1 MVEHMRPLGHV
12 SSPLPEGSN
21 ELSQRY
27 YSLHQDQLGGEREMT
42 YGEPKDEAKV
52 RGNLGIA

>member
-1 MVEHMRPLGHV
+1 MVEHMRPVGHV
-12 SSPLPEGSN
+12 PSPTPDGINGTFVAEIQPAS
-21 ELSQRY
+21 EPAFR
-27 YSLHQDQLGGEREMT
+27 EKEMT

>member
-1 MVEHMRPLGHV
+1 MVEPMRPVGHV
-12 SSPLPEGSN
+12 PSPTPDGINGTFVAKIQPASGPAF
-21 ELSQRY
+21 R
-27 YSLHQDQLGGEREMT
+27 EREMT

>member
-1 MVEHMRPLGHV
+1 MPDGINRALLVEIQPASGPTLR
-12 SSPLPEGSN
+12 
-21 ELSQRY
+21 
-27 YSLHQDQLGGEREMT
+27 EREVT

>member
-1 MVEHMRPLGHV
+1 MPDGINETFLAGIQPV
-12 SSPLPEGSN
+12 SGPAL
-21 ELSQRY
+21 R
-27 YSLHQDQLGGEREMT
+27 EREVT